1 MVGTVGSA
9 GLIAVGLTRPMMRIF
24 VNWSGQMFSIHTLT
38 EIRDR
43 WLIQMLWL
51 SVVLIGVFV
60 VAPNRVQASS
70 VQRLSE
76 SEVVQ
81 QIQRYCTVSWRNAN
95 VPRAEWCDC
104 SQQLFCELLQRV
116 HRRHLELAIS
126 QDESDERREL
136 NRAIWRIIK
145 RQQRSDARSILHMGW
160 RDSSHSARAQEVD
173 DLLADVIH
181 IGKHALSAR
190 QLCIVQMASEGYTI
204 ADIANHLGIP
214 VARASDEKYR
224 SIQRIREIFN
234 SE

>member
-1 MVGTVGSA
+1 MVGAVGSA
-9 GLIAVGLTRPMMRIF
+9 GLIAAGLTRLMMRVF
-24 VNWSGQMFSIHTLT
+24 VNWSGQMFSIQTLT

-70 VQRLSE
+70 VRRLSE

-104 SQQLFCELLQRV
+104 SQQVFCELLQRV
-116 HRRHLELAIS
+116 HRRYLELAIS

-173 DLLADVIH
+173 DLLADVIQ
-181 IGKHALSAR
+181 IGKHALTAR

-224 SIQRIREIFN
+224 SIRRIRECFN
-234 SE
+234 AE

>member
-1 MVGTVGSA
+1 MH
-9 GLIAVGLTRPMMRIF
+9 LIQTITM
-24 VNWSGQMFSIHTLT
+24 
-38 EIRDR
+38 IRDR
-43 WLIQMLWL
+43 WLIKLLWL
-51 SVVLIGVFV
+51 SVVLIGVIV

-70 VQRLSE
+70 VQSLSE
-76 SEVVQ
+76 SEIVQ

-116 HRRHLELAIS
+116 HRRHLGLAIA

-145 RQQRSDARSILHMGW
+145 RQRRSDARATLNMGW

-181 IGKHALSAR
+181 IGTHALSAR
-190 QLCIVQMASEGYTI
+190 QLCILQMASEGYTI
-204 ADIANHLGIP
+204 ADIAHHLGIP
-214 VARASDEKYR
+214 VARVSDEKYR
-224 SIQRIREIFN
+224 GIQKIREIFN
-234 SE
+234 SG

>member
-1 MVGTVGSA
+1 MVGAVGSA
-9 GLIAVGLTRPMMRIF
+9 GLIAAGLTRLMKRVF
-24 VNWSGQMFSIHTLT
+24 VNWSGQMFSIQTLT

-43 WLIQMLWL
+43 LLIKLLWL

-70 VQRLSE
+70 VQSLSE
-76 SEVVQ
+76 SEIVQ

-116 HRRHLELAIS
+116 HRRHLELAIA

-145 RQQRSDARSILHMGW
+145 RQRRSDARSMLPMSG
-160 RDSSHSARAQEVD
+160 RDPSHSARAKEVD

-204 ADIANHLGIP
+204 ADIASHLGIP

-234 SE
+234 LE

>member
-1 MVGTVGSA
+1 
-9 GLIAVGLTRPMMRIF
+9 
-24 VNWSGQMFSIHTLT
+24 MFSIQTRT
-38 EIRDR
+38 EVRGR
-43 WLIQMLWL
+43 WLIQMVWL

-81 QIQRYCTVSWRNAN
+81 QIQRYCTASWRNAN
-95 VPRAEWCDC
+95 VPRAEWGDC
-104 SQQLFCELLQRV
+104 SQQVFCELLQRV

-126 QDESDERREL
+126 QVETDERREL
-136 NRAIWRIIK
+136 HRAIWRIIK
-145 RQQRSDARSILHMGW
+145 RQQRSDARSMLPMGW

-181 IGKHALSAR
+181 IGKHALSSR

-204 ADIANHLGIP
+204 ADIANHLGIH